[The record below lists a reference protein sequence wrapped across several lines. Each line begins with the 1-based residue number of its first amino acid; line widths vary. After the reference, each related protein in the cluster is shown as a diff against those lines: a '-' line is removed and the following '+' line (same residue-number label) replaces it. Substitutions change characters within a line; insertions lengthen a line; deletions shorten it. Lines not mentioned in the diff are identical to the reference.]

1 MTFQTSE
8 YQVRHETPGEIKR
21 AVNRKH
27 RQVDTPSCNRQ
38 LPRGIPGHGK
48 TAELILSLRAFMGKN
63 KGLCQVAH

>member
-48 TAELILSLRAFMGKN
+48 MAELI
-63 KGLCQVAH
+63 